1 MVHARFQEHVPS
13 LFLEKLTKLRKDFR
27 FLVSKRVENN
37 KKERMENIELQFTKM
52 VKEYRKTIY
61 TVCYFFSKDTEE
73 VNDLFQEILINLWKG
88 FPKFRGESDIRTWIW
103 RVSLNTCS
111 NQKRKKDSRVQ
122 TVPLSMDIDL
132 YNDDDQHS
140 RQIHML
146 YDRINRLDVFDKA
159 IILLWLENMTY
170 QDIASVVGI
179 STAAVTNRLF
189 RIKEQLKSMSNK

>member
-1 MVHARFQEHVPS
+1 
-13 LFLEKLTKLRKDFR
+13 
-27 FLVSKRVENN
+27 
-37 KKERMENIELQFTKM
+37 MENIELQFTKM

-140 RQIHML
+140 RQIQML
-146 YDRINRLDVFDKA
+146 YDRINKLDVFDKA

-179 STAAVTNRLF
+179 STAAVTTRLF

>member
-1 MVHARFQEHVPS
+1 MDTLELDFAQVVREH
-13 LFLEKLTKLRKDFR
+13 KG
-27 FLVSKRVENN
+27 
-37 KKERMENIELQFTKM
+37 
-52 VKEYRKTIY
+52 TIY
-61 TVCYFFSKDTEE
+61 TVCYMFSKDEDE
-73 VNDLFQEILINLWKG
+73 VADLFQDILINLWKG

-140 RQIHML
+140 RQIQML

-179 STAAVTNRLF
+179 STAAVTTRLF